1 MVLAGGACVLIAGFQ
16 LVLESGALFF
26 IGLAT
31 QGKGGGDMD
40 PVEDTAPLIKAASI
54 LGYVG
59 GALFIIGYPIEL
71 KGRST
76 KRDLCTIY
84 NNATNRYSSE
94 MIFGPTKNGIGIR
107 LLF

>member
-1 MVLAGGACVLIAGFQ
+1 MVLAGGACVVIAGFQ
-16 LVLESGALFF
+16 MLIEAGTSLF
-26 IGLAT
+26 IGIAT
-31 QGKGGGDMD
+31 QGKGGGDLD

-54 LGYVG
+54 LEYVG

-94 MIFGPTKNGIGIR
+94 VIFGPTKNGIGIR